1 MRRDGIQAAEAGGP
15 ADGRLALPR
24 SSGLTLRQV
33 RLGSGLVLCAYVL
46 THLLV
51 HALGNASLGAME
63 AGLAV
68 KAALWRNPPALVLL
82 YGALLTHLAL
92 GLHALYERRFFRIVP
107 AEVAQLALGLA
118 IPPLLVT
125 HVVGTRLAW
134 GLEGL
139 DRGYAQVLYAA
150 WVAAP
155 WHGALQVAGLAAAWL
170 HGCLGLHYWLRLKPG
185 YGRAAPWLL
194 GVAVLVPT
202 LAVLGTV
209 QGARSVRALDA
220 DPAWRASALK
230 ARHMGRPDQAVRLLA
245 WRDGMLWGY
254 AGALAL
260 VLAARGL
267 RTRAETRGGF
277 VRVTYPSGR
286 TVRVPRGASVLEAS
300 RRGRIPHASVCG
312 GRGRCSTC
320 RVRIADGEH
329 GCSLPAPGRA
339 ERAVL
344 ERIGASPGIRLACQ
358 LRPERDL
365 TVAPLF
371 TPHAQHGPA
380 AERAE
385 TGEERFVAVM
395 FVDLRG
401 STQLAEERLPYD
413 TVFVINRF
421 LSAVGQAVRDSG
433 GSVNQQLGDGLMAL
447 FGLGP
452 KGADPAPPDPG
463 TAPKAAARDALR
475 AVEAIGAAVER
486 LNGVLAHDL
495 GERLRYGIG
504 LHAGTAIV
512 GAMGDALDAR
522 FTALG
527 DTVNVAARLEGLTGP
542 MGQVAIVSEAVYR
555 AAQLPA
561 EDLQELTLSG
571 RTRTLRARLI
581 AARDA

>member
-1 MRRDGIQAAEAGGP
+1 MRRGGTEAAEAGGP

-24 SSGLTLRQV
+24 ASGLTLRQV

-46 THLLV
+46 THLIV

-68 KAALWRNPPALVLL
+68 KAALWRSPPALVLL
-82 YGALLTHLAL
+82 YGSLLAHLAL
-92 GLHALYERRFFRIVP
+92 GLYALYERRFFRIVP
-107 AEVAQLALGLA
+107 AEIAQLVLGLA
-118 IPPLLVT
+118 LPALLVT

-134 GLEGL
+134 SLEGL
-139 DRGYAQVLYAA
+139 DRGYAQVLYGT
-150 WVAAP
+150 WIAAP

-185 YGRAAPWLL
+185 YGRAAPWLIGL
-194 GVAVLVPT
+194 AVLVPA
-202 LAVLGTV
+202 LAVLGTA
-209 QGARSVRALDA
+209 QGARDVRALSA
-220 DPAWRASALK
+220 EPAWRASALGI
-230 ARHMGRPDQAVRLLA
+230 RHMGLPDQAAHLLA
-245 WRDGMLWGY
+245 WRDGLLWGY

-277 VRVTYPSGR
+277 VRVTYPNGR

-329 GCSLPAPGRA
+329 GGSLPPPGRA

-401 STQLAEERLPYD
+401 STRLAEERLPYD

-452 KGADPAPPDPG
+452 EPTDPG

-475 AVEAIGAAVER
+475 AVEAIGVAVER
-486 LNGVLAHDL
+486 LNAVLAHDL

-504 LHAGTAIV
+504 LHAGMAIV

-571 RTRTLRARLI
+571 RARSLRARLI